1 MIDIRQRYTSDLTA
15 DRSLAVPESLST
27 SHLVHAIGDAIE
39 CAVAGGMATFNPGD
53 SIVIA

>member
-39 CAVAGGMATFNPGD
+39 CAVAGGMATFNPSD